1 MYEVEQ
7 NIDRRN
13 DQALKH
19 YLGMIS
25 RYDLL
30 TREELTALLEDE

>member
-7 NIDRRN
+7 IYDRRN

-19 YLGMIS
+19 YLSTIA

-30 TREELTALLEDE
+30 T